1 MNRQDIRTDAPTRA
15 CVRPRKVL
23 YLEFILIITQNKS
36 KLQYYD
42 ECVVPIQLNGN
53 LVLSCDGSFPKAQ
66 THVSPFSQYLCC

>member
-42 ECVVPIQLNGN
+42 ECVVSLHNYK
-53 LVLSCDGSFPKAQ
+53 F
-66 THVSPFSQYLCC
+66 YLLQHPLLKLQNIRNFFGI